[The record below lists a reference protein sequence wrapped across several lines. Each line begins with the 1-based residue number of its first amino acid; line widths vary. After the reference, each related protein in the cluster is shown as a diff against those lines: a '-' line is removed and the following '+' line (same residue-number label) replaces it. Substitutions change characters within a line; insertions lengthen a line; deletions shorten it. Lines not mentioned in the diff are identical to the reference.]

1 MKAQILKQTG
11 LTEKQFY
18 AKYKNPEDF
27 ENSKEGKAFFKA
39 HPEARSIKTA
49 QMGADVNKNGIPD
62 LMENYQPIDNTY
74 TGQGSI
80 GRQFG
85 SGIGNT
91 NFGPQNN
98 PNPIRNTLP
107 RAPIAQEEIYNP
119 ATQSG
124 IQAYVPSMQD
134 NIMQGQAITNA
145 PAQEVAPLASSSFA
159 SKAAPYVGAATSII
173 GGIQGLKAQ
182 KQEQK
187 KIKQARKVT
196 DIQKIASGTR
206 EEEAERRYVT
216 PWDNPVQQEQMFPTY
231 GVGTNALARNG
242 VMLYSG
248 GEIQN
253 TYAPDNLYDDLGYEP
268 LNDSNVKQYYHGGGI
283 PRAQDGGGFMDFMG
297 SQGGTQALGLVD
309 RMTNNNSA
317 EAQIGS
323 GIGEAAGT
331 AFGGPVGGMIGKTL
345 GGAVGGLFNK
355 SQKAIKRDKQ
365 AIQRNQD
372 TIMGNQ
378 FGQAFQNQYSSVVR
392 NGGNVPNYEEGRWVS
407 HDWQPQV
414 IASFGGL
421 NEQEVYDYA
430 HDGME
435 SLRAGGHIRGEYTP
449 VSNRGMEQYAMG
461 GEVKTTWGGHAETI
475 SHNPYMPVTGETIM
489 FRGKSHDES
498 DGNGNTGIGVKY
510 GKGGHDSYTDY
521 AEYGTQEADADVEVE
536 RGEPAAELQDANG
549 EKNLTVYGNLK
560 IPNQYLDILGD
571 KNAKG
576 KKFKNYVADLS
587 KIEAKQN
594 KIVETSTDKLNALNP
609 QTQFDKLKLTS
620 LQASIQGANMK
631 LKDIADKKMNAAY
644 LQNAINE
651 TAEENGLVADDLA
664 RGKVKFDKEATAEYA
679 KYGKS
684 IPQAKGGVVQSLK
697 EGLAKEKAA
706 EEKRKK
712 DNAIKKVNLSDGVT
726 RYIYSNGR
734 AMDVDKNGKKKMITI
749 GPDHKVAESVDK
761 NGNIT
766 RVYGDGTKNTI
777 FKNGRI
783 AYEGPD
789 GQRKMGSDDG
799 KGGTIWDVGDLY
811 DPKTGG
817 GTTPA
822 VYAALNAKKGKPA
835 PATTP
840 EPNTNQPPTSNRNTN
855 VNTETPGTVKG
866 RGDKWDYTKIGP
878 QQTNPDWQ
886 TKDAY
891 YKNWATKVDSAL
903 DDSER
908 AKKILDYIKSY
919 TGPNSVKVKA
929 ALAKFPTEKAQLDYL
944 RKHAKDEDISD
955 MHYLMDAGIQN
966 TEGKK
971 AEPAQA
977 KKAEETKKEED
988 KVYPVDA
995 QKRNPWI
1002 DAASQILP
1010 FFRPT
1015 DQEGL
1020 DPNQLMGEYYALS
1033 NNQLEPVQAQT
1044 YQPDLATPYD
1054 ISYQDQLNANQ
1065 ADFNATQR
1073 MVGYNPAAL
1082 AQLNAQKYA
1091 ANSGVLGEQF
1101 RANQAMRM
1109 GVYDKNRDTLNQAK
1123 LANIG
1128 MYDQQYQRQSQ
1139 AKSNTKAI
1147 TQAALN
1153 SIGDK
1158 YAKNKLENRELGI
1171 YENLYNYRYDPQ
1183 GRAINMNAP
1192 WQPNVPNV
1200 YSKGDQTANMRA
1212 VYDQQGKFLRWEP
1225 IEQTKTT
1232 TEETTTAIP
1241 PAATNPTVAQKKY
1254 GGSTKAKNGSIVSAY
1269 KNL

>member
-1 MKAQILKQTG
+1 MKAQFLKIAKCKTDKEFYKKYP
-11 LTEKQFY
+11 TE
-18 AKYKNPEDF
+18 A
-27 ENSKEGKAFFKA
+27 AFFKA
-39 HPEARSIKTA
+39 HPEAKQQVKKA
-49 QMGADVNKNGIPD
+49 QMGVDVNKNGIPD
-62 LMENYQPIDNTY
+62 HQENTSPQNIISNFGISAQTMGRVQGTPAPVNQPGTQGSYGFGGMNY
-74 TGQGSI
+74 TGPQGAYPVDTS
-80 GRQFG
+80 
-85 SGIGNT
+85 
-91 NFGPQNN
+91 N
-98 PNPIRNTLP
+98 PNWMLKNTTGSP
-107 RAPIAQEEIYNP
+107 VAPGNI
-119 ATQSG
+119 TQSNDYKMG
-124 IQAYVPSMQD
+124 EINPQSP
-134 NIMQGQAITNA
+134 
-145 PAQEVAPLASSSFA
+145 ESFA

-182 KQEQK
+182 KQEK
-187 KIKQARKVT
+187 RKVRQARKVT
-196 DIQKIASGTR
+196 DLFKIASGTR
-206 EEEAERRYVT
+206 EEEAERRYNT
-216 PWDNPVQQEQMFPTY
+216 PWDNPVQPEQMFPTY

-242 VMLYSG
+242 VRLQGG

-253 TYAPDNLYDDLGYEP
+253 TYAPNYLYDDLGYEP
-268 LNDSNVKQYYHGGGI
+268 LNDSKQYYSGGYI
-283 PRAQDGGGFMDFMG
+283 PQAQEGFSANLNNSKFGEFMQ
-297 SQGGTQALGLVD
+297 SQGGAQALGLVD
-309 RMTNNNSA
+309 GMVNNGSA
-317 EAQIGS
+317 EAQIGG

-345 GGAVGGLFNK
+345 GGAVGGLFNT
-355 SQKAIKRDKQ
+355 SQKDIKRDQ
-365 AIQRNQD
+365 RAISRNMN

-378 FGQAFQNQYSSVVR
+378 FGQSFQNQYNSYVR
-392 NGGNVPNYEEGRWVS
+392 DGGDIPNYEEGGWVS

-414 IASFGGL
+414 ITSFGGL

-430 HDGME
+430 HDGMK
-435 SLRAGGHIRGEYTP
+435 SLRAGGHIRGEYQP
-449 VSNRGMEQYAMG
+449 VSNRGLQTYAMG
-461 GEVKTTWGGHAETI
+461 GEVQTTWGGHAETI
-475 SHNPYMPVTGETIM
+475 SHNPYMPGTGETIM

-560 IPNQYLDILGD
+560 IPNQYLDVLGD

-594 KIVETSTDKLNALNP
+594 KIVETSTNALNALDP

-631 LKDIADKKMNAAY
+631 LKDIAEKKMNAAY

-664 RGKVKFDKEATAEYA
+664 RGKVKFDKEGMQEYA
-679 KYGKS
+679 EYGKS
-684 IPQAKGGVVQSLK
+684 ISKAQDGKTQTKPIRTLK
-697 EGLAKEKAA
+697 F
-706 EEKRKK
+706 
-712 DNAIKKVNLSDGVT
+712 DDGVT

-734 AMDVDKNGKKKMITI
+734 AMDVDKNGKKKMFTPKGGQVINFT
-749 GPDHKVAESVDK
+749 KDK
-761 NGNIT
+761 KGNLT
-766 RVYGDGTKNTI
+766 TLDADGDLKTEFT
-777 FKNGRI
+777 NGRV
-783 AYEGPD
+783 AY
-789 GQRKMGSDDG
+789 KHSDG
-799 KGGTIWDVGDLY
+799 KRYMATRNSNGEIEFDEGDLY
-811 DPKTGG
+811 DPETGG

-822 VYAALNAKKGKPA
+822 AYTALAASKNKRA

-840 EPNTNQPPTSNRNTN
+840 EPEATSTRTQSSGNTGI
-855 VNTETPGTVKG
+855 PGSIKG
-866 RGDKWDYTKIGP
+866 RGEKWDFTTIGAN
-878 QQTNPDWQ
+878 QSNPNWKTQDDYNNKWKP
-886 TKDAY
+886 TVDAAF
-891 YKNWATKVDSAL
+891 NDT
-903 DDSER
+903 ER

-944 RKHAKDEDISD
+944 REHAKDGQISD
-955 MHYLMDAGIQN
+955 MHYLMDAAIQS
-966 TEGKK
+966 TETKK
-971 AEPAQA
+971 TEPTET

-1015 DQEGL
+1015 DQEEL

-1073 MVGYNPAAL
+1073 MVGYNPAAQAAL
-1082 AQLNAQKYA
+1082 AAQKYA

-1225 IEQTKTT
+1225 IEQTTT
-1232 TEETTTAIP
+1232 KETTTAIP